1 MADQKVRRQQ
11 SLVYQKRSGD
21 LIRHSLYHV
30 RRWEDA
36 VILCCFVDSEQARK
50 AVDCQVITQDLL
62 KSGRR
67 EVAKKCTDDCV
78 DLNRLQVY
86 FSPDA
91 WLKVQHLIAGVCK
104 LAMVVQQLHKT
115 PGRLQLCWLWQVLGV
130 VPFELCRSEPDTK
143 DQTLAV

>member
-1 MADQKVRRQQ
+1 M
-11 SLVYQKRSGD
+11 
-21 LIRHSLYHV
+21 
-30 RRWEDA
+30 
-36 VILCCFVDSEQARK
+36 ILCCFVDSEQARK

-104 LAMVVQQLHKT
+104 LEWLCNSCTKRLADSSYVGCDRCLEWYHLSCVGLSRTPKT
-115 PGRLQLCWLWQVLGV
+115 KLW
-130 VPFELCRSEPDTK
+130 LCRMCYHG
-143 DQTLAV
+143 V